1 MHGVFKEKR
10 NFFERKDGGKMS
22 VNHARNWRQMYPQE
36 IPKPNQQVKVKV
48 RTSGWITK
56 GEKVIYS
63 FICLLFICFGIFIVS
78 YSSSLDQLNREVQTI
93 ESKVQ
98 EQQIKNEGL
107 TFEKKELSRPERIIS
122 IAEKN
127 GLKIQDTKVKQ
138 AKELTRE

>member
-1 MHGVFKEKR
+1 
-10 NFFERKDGGKMS
+10 MS

-138 AKELTRE
+138 VKELTRE